1 MHNNM
6 TDFGPAVKIAAIFIL
21 AVFFMAAPFIL
32 PASSDAGEIKCIT
45 VKSKISVDGSMARE
59 VVSPSAP
66 ELLKFARSE
75 FLGDFPDI
83 KEETG
88 PDGLVKMTKNFTDL
102 EECVGVLMVQ
112 KDLYFTD
119 RYQVRQSLPLYPDE
133 KVMKDI
139 KVRFEFEL
147 PNGVIKILK
156 DRKMQSRQFGSVAV
170 NEFTLDHAGNMDLY
184 YQFNNYKPI
193 SAVLLTAFL
202 IFIAARMTRR
212 LNFILIPVLAVL
224 IAFVFAAAVI
234 VIIGESPVSAMGAMY
249 EGVFGSRTNFLNM
262 LLASTPLIFTGLAVA
277 FAFNCGL
284 FNIGGE
290 GQVMI
295 GGFAAALVGMAGLK
309 FSINPVVHVI
319 MAIFAAGLAAG
330 LYSLIAGWF
339 RAKFHVHEVI
349 STIMLNYIAYTLLG
363 FLVVHPWFKEN
374 GPNPQTPEIAHSAF
388 LPAFFARHDFNYGF
402 ILALV
407 MAVFMWFILY
417 RTSFGFNIRSV
428 GLNEKAAEYSG
439 INISKN
445 IMLAM
450 FISGMLAGLAG
461 SERVMGLFHKY
472 NSTAFV
478 GYGFDGIAVSL
489 LVNNNPLGI
498 ILSALLFGFL
508 KTGGSYMNR
517 EIGVPVELVVIV
529 QAVIIFFIAA
539 DKIVRNMLNVKES
552 R

>member
-1 MHNNM
+1 MHNNV
-6 TDFGPAVKIAAIFIL
+6 TSFKAAVKITVIFII
-21 AVFFMAAPFIL
+21 AFFFTAAPFIGMNYSG
-32 PASSDAGEIKCIT
+32 AAETKMIA
-45 VKSKISVDGSMARE
+45 VKSKISSDGSMTRE
-59 VVSPSAP
+59 VKSPSAP
-66 ELLKFARSE
+66 ELLKFSKAE
-75 FLGDFPDI
+75 FLGDFADI
-83 KEETG
+83 KEETD
-88 PDGLVKMTKNFTDL
+88 PSGLVKMTRNFTDL

-112 KDLYFTD
+112 KDLFFTD
-119 RYQVRQSLPLYPDE
+119 RYQIRQSLPLYPDE

-156 DRKMQSRQFGSVAV
+156 DRKIQSRQFGSVAV

-193 SAVLLTAFL
+193 AVVLLAAFL

-212 LNFILIPVLAVL
+212 FNFILIPVLAVL
-224 IAFVFAAAVI
+224 IAFVFAALVI
-234 VIIGESPVSAMGAMY
+234 IVIGESPVSAMGAMY
-249 EGVFGSRTNFLNM
+249 EGVFASRTNFLNM
-262 LLASTPLIFTGLAVA
+262 LLASTPLIFTGLAVS

-295 GGFAAALVGMAGLK
+295 GGFAAALDGMAGLK
-309 FSINPVVHVI
+309 FSINPLVHI
-319 MAIFAAGLAAG
+319 FLAIFAAGLAAG

-402 ILALV
+402 ILALL
-407 MAVFMWFILY
+407 MAVLMWFILY
-417 RTSFGFNIRSV
+417 KTSFGFNIRSV

>member
-1 MHNNM
+1 MHNNV
-6 TDFGPAVKIAAIFIL
+6 TSFKAAVKITVIFLL
-21 AVFFMAAPFIL
+21 AFVFTVAPFIGINYSG
-32 PASSDAGEIKCIT
+32 AAEAKWIA
-45 VKSKISVDGSMARE
+45 VKSKISADGSMTRE
-59 VVSPSAP
+59 VKSPSAP
-66 ELLKFARSE
+66 ELLKFAKAE
-75 FLGDFPDI
+75 FLGDFANI
-83 KEETG
+83 KEETD
-88 PDGLVKMTKNFTDL
+88 PSGLVKMTRNFTDL

-112 KDLYFTD
+112 KDLFFTD
-119 RYQVRQSLPLYPDE
+119 RYQIRQSLPLYPDE

-156 DRKMQSRQFGSVAV
+156 DRKIQSRQFGSVAV

-193 SAVLLTAFL
+193 AVVLLAAFL

-212 LNFILIPVLAVL
+212 FNFILIPVLAVL
-224 IAFVFAAAVI
+224 IAFVFAALVI
-234 VIIGESPVSAMGAMY
+234 IVIGESPVSAMGAMY
-249 EGVFGSRTNFLNM
+249 EGVFASRTNFLNM
-262 LLASTPLIFTGLAVA
+262 LLASTPLIFTGLAVS

-309 FSINPVVHVI
+309 FSINPVVHI
-319 MAIFAAGLAAG
+319 FLAIFAAGLAAG

-402 ILALV
+402 ILALL
-407 MAVFMWFILY
+407 MAVLMWFILY
-417 RTSFGFNIRSV
+417 KTSFGFNIRSV

>member
-1 MHNNM
+1 MK
-6 TDFGPAVKIAAIFIL
+6 VVVIVIL
-21 AVFFMAAPFIL
+21 AVFFTAAPFIGSG
-32 PASSDAGEIKCIT
+32 PAAAGETRWIAVT
-45 VKSKISVDGSMARE
+45 SKISIDGSMTRE
-59 VVSPSAP
+59 VKTSSSP
-66 ELLKFARSE
+66 ELVKFAKAE
-75 FLGDFPDI
+75 FLGDFADI
-83 KEETG
+83 KEENC
-88 PDGLVKMTKNFTDL
+88 PDGLVKMTRNFTDL

-119 RYQVRQSLPLYPDE
+119 RYQIRQSLPLYPDE

-139 KVRFEFEL
+139 RVRFEFEL

-156 DRKMQSRQFGSVAV
+156 DRKVQPRQFGTHAV
-170 NEFTLDHAGNMDLY
+170 NEFTLDHAGNMDIY

-193 SAVLLTAFL
+193 SVVILAALL
-202 IFIAARMTRR
+202 IFIAARTTRR
-212 LNFILIPVLAVL
+212 FNFILIPVLAVL
-224 IAFVFAAAVI
+224 IASVFAGLVI
-234 VIIGESPVSAMGAMY
+234 IVIGESPVSAMGAMY
-249 EGVFGSRTNFLNM
+249 EGVFASRTNFLNM
-262 LLASTPLIFTGLAVA
+262 LLASTPLIFTGLAVS

-309 FSINPVVHVI
+309 FAINPIVHVI

-339 RAKFHVHEVI
+339 RSKFHVHEVI

-374 GPNPQTPEIAHSAF
+374 GPNPQTPEIATSAF

-402 ILALV
+402 VLALL
-407 MAVFMWFILY
+407 MAVLMWFILY
-417 RTSFGFNIRSV
+417 KTSFGFNIRSV